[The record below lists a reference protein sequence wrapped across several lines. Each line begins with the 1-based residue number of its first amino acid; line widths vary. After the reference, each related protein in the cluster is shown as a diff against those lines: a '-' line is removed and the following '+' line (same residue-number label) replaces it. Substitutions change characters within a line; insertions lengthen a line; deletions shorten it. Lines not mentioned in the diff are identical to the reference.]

1 MGMFEGVRVREG
13 QREDSVSQSCSSS
26 PPGPVPSADVG
37 MLSESKWL
45 VKHWLT
51 SFRYKSKL
59 EMMKDGRITRKEGR
73 PAYTEGNV
81 PNLLYFLT
89 TSKRFMTETYP

>member
-1 MGMFEGVRVREG
+1 
-13 QREDSVSQSCSSS
+13 
-26 PPGPVPSADVG
+26 
-37 MLSESKWL
+37 MLLFLVQMLGEMSESKWP